1 MSENSDSVA
10 GRDKDSV
17 AGREHDSVADR
28 DREIEETEEAPSSS
42 AVRLFDIRRVIGGL
56 FTLYGVL
63 VLVAGI
69 VDGSAASKKAA
80 GIDINLWTGIAM
92 LVFGL
97 LMLLWMML
105 SPSAVAAAHDDD
117 TDEGRRAPE

>member
-1 MSENSDSVA
+1 MSENSENTDSVA
-10 GRDKDSV
+10 GRDP
-17 AGREHDSVADR
+17 
-28 DREIEETEEAPSSS
+28 EIEETDEAKSSS
-42 AVRLFDIRRVIGGL
+42 AVGLFDIRRVIGGL

-63 VLVAGI
+63 VLGAGI

-97 LMLLWMML
+97 LMLLWLML
-105 SPSAVAAAHDDD
+105 RPTAPVAAHDGAS
-117 TDEGRRAPE
+117 EGRPAAE

>member
-10 GRDKDSV
+10 GQDP
-17 AGREHDSVADR
+17 
-28 DREIEETEEAPSSS
+28 EIEETDEAQSS
-42 AVRLFDIRRVIGGL
+42 AARLFDIRRVIGGL

-97 LMLLWMML
+97 LMLLWMVL
-105 SPSAVAAAHDDD
+105 SPSAVAAAHDDAD
-117 TDEGRRAPE
+117 GGGPAHE

>member
-1 MSENSDSVA
+1 MSESSDSASRRENDSVA
-10 GRDKDSV
+10 GRN
-17 AGREHDSVADR
+17 
-28 DREIEETEEAPSSS
+28 REIEETDEAKSS
-42 AVRLFDIRRVIGGL
+42 AAHLFDIRRVIGGL

-97 LMLLWMML
+97 LMLLWLVL
-105 SPSAVAAAHDDD
+105 SPSAPVAVHHDGDD
-117 TDEGRRAPE
+117 GRPRHE

>member
-10 GRDKDSV
+10 GRDNDRLAGRDSDSV
-17 AGREHDSVADR
+17 ANR
-28 DREIEETEEAPSSS
+28 DREIEETDEAPSSS

-63 VLVAGI
+63 VLGAGI
-69 VDGSAASKKAA
+69 VDGSSASKKAA
-80 GIDINLWTGIAM
+80 GIDINVWTGIAM

-105 SPSAVAAAHDDD
+105 SPSAVGAANDDAH
-117 TDEGRRAPE
+117 EGRPAHE

>member
-1 MSENSDSVA
+1 MSENPDSVSRRENDSVA
-10 GRDKDSV
+10 G
-17 AGREHDSVADR
+17 R
-28 DREIEETEEAPSSS
+28 DREIEETDEAQSS
-42 AVRLFDIRRVIGGL
+42 AARLFDIRRIIGGL

-63 VLVAGI
+63 VLGAGI

-105 SPSAVAAAHDDD
+105 SPTATAAAHDDAQ
-117 TDEGRRAPE
+117 EGRPAHD

>member
-10 GRDKDSV
+10 GKDP
-17 AGREHDSVADR
+17 
-28 DREIEETEEAPSSS
+28 EIEETDEAPSST
-42 AVRLFDIRRVIGGL
+42 AIRLFDIRRVIGGL

-63 VLVAGI
+63 VLGAGI
-69 VDGSAASKKAA
+69 VDGSSASKKAA
-80 GIDINLWTGIAM
+80 GIDINVWTGIAM

-105 SPSAVAAAHDDD
+105 SPSAVAAADDD
-117 TDEGRRAPE
+117 AHEGRRAPE